1 MRLLDLAL
9 LHSFKTIAES
19 KNLSVAS
26 QRLHKTQAAVS
37 IQLKKLEDLVGER
50 LVERGHQS
58 TVLTAHGER
67 MLEYARRMLA
77 LSDEAMVHFTK
88 GEVCGT
94 VRFGIPDDYAS
105 AFLPP
110 VIQQFTQRYPKVS
123 LKIRNDISQ
132 NLFTALEAGELDL
145 ALVTQRAADGNGEVL
160 RCDQLHWVGA
170 AGFQLDRSAPLPL
183 ALYPHG
189 CGYRRH
195 ILSALSA
202 SLIDYEVAFEC
213 TGVTGVQLAVESGLA
228 IAATS
233 TPLIRP
239 GWQILETG
247 DAALPALGNVIIELR
262 QSLVEPS
269 AAVRFFADELR
280 RQVVAR

>member
-37 IQLKKLEDLVGER
+37 IQLKKLEALVGER

-67 MLEYARRMLA
+67 LLEYARKMLA
-77 LSDEAMVHFTK
+77 LSDEAMAHFTK

-94 VRFGIPDDYAS
+94 VRFGIPDDYAG

-110 VIQQFTQRYPKVS
+110 VIRQFTRRYPKVS

-132 NLFTALEAGELDL
+132 NLFTALEDGELDL
-145 ALVTQRAADGNGEVL
+145 ALVTQRAADGKGEVL
-160 RCDQLHWVGA
+160 RCDPLRWVGA
-170 AGFQLDRSAPLPL
+170 AGFTLDRSVPIPL

-195 ILSALSA
+195 ILAALSA

-233 TPLIRP
+233 TPLIQP
-239 GWQILETG
+239 GWQLLEVG
-247 DAALPALGNVIIELR
+247 EAGLPVLGNVIIELR
-262 QSLVEPS
+262 QGMREPS
-269 AAVRFFADELR
+269 AAVSFFADELR
-280 RQVVAR
+280 RHVTAR